1 MLISLL
7 KLKVCSSILDNI
19 VSIVILFA
27 NDISIFF
34 AVNDANISAD
44 ELNKDLISPDLR
56 SNFF

>member
-7 KLKVCSSILDNI
+7 KLKVCSSILDHI
-19 VSIVILFA
+19 VSIVTLFA

>member
-7 KLKVCSSILDNI
+7 KLKVCSSILDHI

-56 SNFF
+56 SDFF

>member
-56 SNFF
+56 SDFF

>member
-7 KLKVCSSILDNI
+7 KLKVCSSILDHI
-19 VSIVILFA
+19 VSIVTLFA

-56 SNFF
+56 SDFF